1 MTEFNYLTDQGVIVP
16 DTATTRAEVEQ
27 MHRSAWGSDVLLEPE
42 TPLGKVAVTDALILD
57 SAARA
62 TAEAANM
69 LNPDLAR
76 GTALDALGA
85 MLRIYRRAATP
96 SIIQTVVLS
105 GVPNTVIAA
114 GSLCV
119 DANGVRWAIDGARV
133 IGSGGSVTVTA
144 ICTVTGPVEC
154 AIGDLSEIAPE
165 SVVPGW
171 ETVTNTVA
179 ASSGLSEETAAAFR
193 RRRRRMLAINSAG
206 SLSAIDAALF
216 SIPAVR
222 SLSRRENVSSSA
234 AVIDGISMA
243 PHSIWYCVD
252 GGTDS
257 EVAYAIMS
265 KKDPGAGFNGAVSVP
280 VTDPNSGQIYTVLFD
295 RPTVINVWVRYTVAP
310 VALDADGICKDA
322 TMAYAEGDLEGEL
335 GFEIGTSVSP
345 FELAGAVNQ
354 VEPRIMVRKVEISTD
369 GITYS
374 SSELS
379 IAINELP
386 AIDRSRITVVTQ

>member
-1 MTEFNYLTDQGVIVP
+1 MAEFNYLTDQGVIVP

-27 MHRSAWGSDVLLEPE
+27 MHRSAWGADVLLEPE

-57 SAARA
+57 SAART

-96 SIIQTVVLS
+96 SVIQSVILS
-105 GVPNTVIAA
+105 GVPNTVIPA
-114 GSLCV
+114 GSMCV
-119 DANGVRWAIDGARV
+119 DTNGIRWAIDGDRV

-144 ICTVTGPVEC
+144 TCAVTGPVEC
-154 AIGDLSEIAPE
+154 GIGELSEIAPE

-179 ASSGLSEETAAAFR
+179 ADPGLSEETAASFR

-216 SIPAVR
+216 NIPAVR
-222 SLSRRENVSSSA
+222 SLSRRENVSASV

-252 GGTDS
+252 GGTDA

-265 KKDPGAGFNGAVSVP
+265 KKDPGAGFNGSISVP
-280 VTDPNSGQIYTVLFD
+280 VTDPRSGQIYTVLFD
-295 RPTVINVWVRYTVAP
+295 RPVVVSVWVRYTVAP

-322 TMAYAEGDLEGEL
+322 TMAYAAGDLEGEL
-335 GFEIGTSVSP
+335 GFEIGTSISP

-354 VEPRIMVRKVEISTD
+354 TEPRILVRKVEISTD

-374 SSELS
+374 SNELS

-386 AIDRSRITVVTQ
+386 VIERSRITVVTQ

>member
-1 MTEFNYLTDQGVIVP
+1 MAEFKYLTDQGVIVP
-16 DTATTRAEVEQ
+16 DTATTRADVEQ
-27 MHRSAWGSDVLLEPE
+27 MHRDAWGSDVLLEPE
-42 TPLGKVAVTDALILD
+42 TPLGKVAVTDTLVLD

-96 SIIQTVVLS
+96 SIIQAVVLS

-144 ICTVTGPVEC
+144 TCTVTGPVEC
-154 AIGDLSEIAPE
+154 GIGELSEIAPE
-165 SVVPGW
+165 FVVPGW

-179 ASSGLSEETAAAFR
+179 ADPGLSEETAAAFR
-193 RRRRRMLAINSAG
+193 RRRRQMLAINSAG
-206 SLSAIDAALF
+206 SLSAIDASLF
-216 SIPAVR
+216 NIPAVR
-222 SLSRRENVSSSA
+222 SLSRRENVSSSPA
-234 AVIDGISMA
+234 TIDGIAMG

-252 GGTDS
+252 GGTDA

-265 KKDPGAGFNGAVSVP
+265 KKDPGAGFNGSVSVP
-280 VTDPNSGQIYTVLFD
+280 VTDPRSGQTYTVLFD
-295 RPTVINVWVRYTVAP
+295 RPVVIDAWVRYTVAP
-310 VALDADGICKDA
+310 AALDAEGICKYA
-322 TMAYAEGDLEGEL
+322 TMAYAAGELEGEL
-335 GFEIGTSVSP
+335 GFEIGTSISP
-345 FELAGAVNQ
+345 FELSSAVNQ
-354 VEPRIMVRKVEISTD
+354 IDPRIMVRKVEISTD
-369 GITYS
+369 GIIYNS
-374 SSELS
+374 NELS
-379 IAINELP
+379 IAVNEMP
-386 AIDRSRITVVTQ
+386 VIDRSRITVVTQ